1 MMARRR
7 YLLAYDIGSPS
18 RSRRVLK
25 LVRAQSVGWQKSV
38 YECVL
43 SSLERLRLLEQVA
56 AILDEKEDAFLLLPL
71 QAEARS
77 DPWGLAAP
85 LVTPDC
91 YFMG

>member
-1 MMARRR
+1 MGRMMARRR

-56 AILDEKEDAFLLLPL
+56 AMRLRLAKRLML
-71 QAEARS
+71 
-77 DPWGLAAP
+77 GLIRCW
-85 LVTPDC
+85 V
-91 YFMG
+91 FIMSRVMGGSRWRVI